1 MGLNRGWRLLA
12 VALISSALT
21 GLLGGCA
28 VHVTP
33 APAATVPLL
42 ITTSVASPTAVPSTE
57 TLPPTKTP
65 PPRATRAPTET
76 PTPTCT
82 PTPHPVEV
90 RPVTLTIV
98 YDNNAYDPR
107 LRTAWGFACL
117 VETESATVLFDTG
130 GDGPTL
136 LGNMDALGL
145 DPRDIDAIV
154 LSHIHGDHTGG
165 LLALLNRGITP
176 TVFAPAAFPQEF
188 KEAIH
193 ARTELVEVT
202 GAAELL
208 PGIWTTGELGSGIIE
223 EALAVESDAGLIVIT
238 GCAHPG
244 VVEMVRQAK
253 AVLGQSVALVTGGF
267 HLGSASQSRIAGI
280 VDAFRELGVQRVA
293 PCHCTGDRARR
304 MFAKIYGPDYIAA
317 GVGRVIMVGE
327 GGAETP

>member
-12 VALISSALT
+12 AALVSSALV

-28 VHVTP
+28 VRITP
-33 APAATVPLL
+33 APTATVPQL
-42 ITTSVASPTAVPSTE
+42 AAAPTAVSPTE
-57 TLPPTKTP
+57 TPLPTEIPPPTATP
-65 PPRATRAPTET
+65 APTET
-76 PTPTCT
+76 LMPTCT
-82 PTPHPVEV
+82 PTPHLVEV

-117 VETESATVLFDTG
+117 VETEGATVLFDTG

-136 LGNMDALGL
+136 LGNMDVLGI

-165 LLALLNRGITP
+165 LLALLDRGITH

-188 KEAIH
+188 KETIR
-193 ARTELVEVT
+193 ARTDLVEVT
-202 GAAELL
+202 GPAELL

-223 EALAVESDAGLIVIT
+223 EALAVESDVGLIVVT

-244 VVEMVRQAK
+244 VAEMVRQAK
-253 AVLGQSVALVTGGF
+253 TVLGEPVALVMGGF
-267 HLGSASQSRIAGI
+267 HLGSAGQSRIAGI

-304 MFAKIYGPDYIAA
+304 MFAKIWGPDYIAA
-317 GVGRVIMVGE
+317 GVGRVIVVGE

>member
-1 MGLNRGWRLLA
+1 MGLNRGRHLLA
-12 VALISSALT
+12 AALVSSALA

-28 VHVTP
+28 VRITP
-33 APAATVPLL
+33 APTATVPQP
-42 ITTSVASPTAVPSTE
+42 TAAPTAVPPTE
-57 TLPPTKTP
+57 TPLSTQTP
-65 PPRATRAPTET
+65 PPPATPAPTET
-76 PTPTCT
+76 L
-82 PTPHPVEV
+82 TPHLVEV

-117 VETESATVLFDTG
+117 VETEGATVLFDTG

-136 LGNMDALGL
+136 LGNMDVLGI

-154 LSHIHGDHTGG
+154 LSHIHGDHTGW

-202 GAAELL
+202 EAAELL

-267 HLGSASQSRIAGI
+267 HLGSASQSRIAEI
-280 VDAFRELGVQRVA
+280 VAAFRELGVQRVA

-304 MFAKIYGPDYIAA
+304 MFAEVYGSDYIPA
-317 GVGRVIMVGE
+317 GVGRVIVVGE

>member
-1 MGLNRGWRLLA
+1 MGLNRGWGLLA
-12 VALISSALT
+12 VALISSAFT

-42 ITTSVASPTAVPSTE
+42 SATSVASPTAVPSTE

-117 VETESATVLFDTG
+117 VEAGDATVLFDTG
-130 GDGPTL
+130 GDGATL
-136 LGNMDALGL
+136 LGNMDALEL

-176 TVFAPAAFPQEF
+176 TVFAPA
-188 KEAIH
+188 
-193 ARTELVEVT
+193 RTWL
-202 GAAELL
+202 
-208 PGIWTTGELGSGIIE
+208 S
-223 EALAVESDAGLIVIT
+223 
-238 GCAHPG
+238 
-244 VVEMVRQAK
+244 
-253 AVLGQSVALVTGGF
+253 
-267 HLGSASQSRIAGI
+267 
-280 VDAFRELGVQRVA
+280 
-293 PCHCTGDRARR
+293 
-304 MFAKIYGPDYIAA
+304 
-317 GVGRVIMVGE
+317 
-327 GGAETP
+327 